1 MAPHSMVLQVS
12 FQKFLLFIPIQCG
25 WERPHS
31 LFQGGPGLA
40 QAKQHIP
47 PPQDMR
53 EGISWVMGARRRA
66 SPFSLRRVHG
76 GVKLETT
83 RILSLPGNKKLQLLR
98 GHSEQSEDE
107 ANATKGKPV
116 TRREARSRMTSSGH
130 WTKSDPASILL
141 LDSSVT
147 WRRYFFSVCN

>member
-40 QAKQHIP
+40 QAKQHLP

-53 EGISWVMGARRRA
+53 EGVSRVMGARRRA

-83 RILSLPGNKKLQLLR
+83 RKLITRKQKTAASERPLWAVWGWSQCHQRQTSDKERSQVPDDIIWALDQVWPCLNPITRLFSYMKK
-98 GHSEQSEDE
+98 
-107 ANATKGKPV
+107 
-116 TRREARSRMTSSGH
+116 
-130 WTKSDPASILL
+130 I
-141 LDSSVT
+141 
-147 WRRYFFSVCN
+147 FFSVCN